1 MNAAGTPLWVTQRLQ
16 LGYATPGQLLQPLG
30 LATLGNYVFCTFYI
44 YASTGAAQAI
54 VAMLDLNPCLHSA
67 AC

>member
-1 MNAAGTPLWVTQRLQ
+1 MTQRLQ
-16 LGYATPGQLLQPLG
+16 LGYETPSQLLQPHG

-44 YASTGAAQAI
+44 YASTGAAQAA
-54 VAMLDLNPCLHSA
+54 VALRDMNLCLHSA